1 MSIPTEQLDPI
12 SRRSLKRA
20 SRKAHQTVNVNA
32 PSTGP
37 PSAEPLRDH
46 DKEHQE
52 RLIAEREC
60 RAISGWSRAQRWRLE
75 RDGKFPRRL
84 RLGPH
89 TVRWRLSEI
98 LAWIADLPA
107 ASPEQHHAAS
117 TETDEPHRFVFVIR
131 PPPELVRAAA
141 AESFKSPDFLD
152 YHELRRKVQ
161 ISEVLEASNARI

>member
-1 MSIPTEQLDPI
+1 MQIEFLCDEDTI
-12 SRRSLKRA
+12 SLEHSPARQRR
-20 SRKAHQTVNVNA
+20 V
-32 PSTGP
+32 
-37 PSAEPLRDH
+37 
-46 DKEHQE
+46 HQE
-52 RLIAEREC
+52 RLIGEPEC
-60 RAISGWSRAQRWRLE
+60 REITDLSRAQRWRLE